1 MADALLEY
9 RGKVIRLKPG
19 HSAVLKSYK
28 KKMLGSV
35 KVTAEPCE
43 DGGIVPDGVKE
54 ITEPGSYDVSLYA
67 EAQVNIQPLEE
78 VTVTPTTEEQVIACA
93 EDKHGIKQVT
103 VMAIQTESKTVTE
116 NGTYLAPQGKFFD
129 RFDVNVPAGS
139 LVSGNAIFTENS
151 GDKPYDVTNVAGA
164 IVNVQPDEEVTVIPT
179 TEEQVIDRNP
189 AMKGIKKVTVGA
201 IETEGL
207 AISGNNATF
216 DEVANSFVGEYEP
229 SEGAFF
235 AGASLDIPLPK
246 DYLKPVG
253 DFPLSKNNTTY
264 DVHKYATATVNLPL
278 EDKTVTPGEAEQT
291 VTAGEGFEAL
301 RSVKVGAI
309 EIYEPEEVTSPETT
323 VTAPEGKYI
332 KEFTVKVPTV
342 KVYSG
347 TAEPDASFGDEG
359 DIYLMLEE

>member
-28 KKMLGSV
+28 KKLLGSV
-35 KVTAEPCE
+35 RVTAEPGE
-43 DGGIVPDGVKE
+43 DGSIVPDGVKE
-54 ITEPGSYDVSLYA
+54 ITEPGRYDVSIYA
-67 EAQVNIQPLEE
+67 EAEVNVHPLEE
-78 VTVTPTTEEQVIACA
+78 VTAHPTTEEQVIACA
-93 EDKHGIKQVT
+93 EDKHGIKKVT
-103 VMAIQTESKTVTE
+103 VRAIQTEEKTVTE
-116 NGTYLAPQGKFFD
+116 NGTYFPTEGKFFD

-151 GDKPYDVTNVAGA
+151 GDEPFDVTNVAGA
-164 IVNVQPDEEVTVIPT
+164 IVNVQPDEDVTVVPT
-179 TEEQVIDRNP
+179 TEEQVIERNP
-189 AMKGIKKVTVGA
+189 AMKGIKKVTVRA

-207 AISGNNATF
+207 NINGENVTF
-216 DEVANSFVGEYEP
+216 DEVTNKFIGEYAP
-229 SEGAFF
+229 SEGKFF
-235 AGASLDIPLPK
+235 GGASLDIPLPK

-264 DVHKYATATVNLPL
+264 DVHKYATASVNLPL
-278 EDKTVTPGEAEQT
+278 EDKTVAPGEAEQT
-291 VTAGEGFEAL
+291 VTAGDGFEAL

-309 EIYEPEEVTSPETT
+309 EIYEPEEVTSPDTK

-332 KEFTVKVPTV
+332 KEVVVKVPTV

-359 DIYLMLEE
+359 DIYLKLEE